1 MRSDLVA
8 RLFFGLTSLVVGFG
22 LVLQLS
28 LSVTAKS
35 GAGSFESTSDRVVN
49 FFSFFTVLSNV
60 GVVVTTGLLA
70 LTLARTS
77 TAFRTIRLDAVL
89 GIAVTGIVFHL
100 TLADLQE
107 LTGWESVADFILHTL
122 SPIVAVLGWL
132 VLGPRR
138 MLSVR
143 VVWLSVVV
151 PILWLAYALVRG
163 ALVDDRFGHDY
174 YAYPFMNVQRHGYPT
189 VLVNVSLVAILF
201 LALSFGALALDRRLP
216 ARPPAASV

>member
-1 MRSDLVA
+1 MRSDVVA
-8 RLFFGLTSLVVGFG
+8 RSFFGLTALVVGFG

-35 GAGSFESTSDRVVN
+35 GAGSFESTADRVVN

-70 LTLARTS
+70 LALGRTS
-77 TAFRTIRLDAVL
+77 TLFRVIRLDAVL

-100 TLADLQE
+100 TLSDLQE
-107 LTGWESVADFILHTL
+107 LTGWEWAADLILHTL

-132 VLGPRR
+132 VFGPRR
-138 MLSVR
+138 MLSLR
-143 VVWLSVVV
+143 IVWLSVVV
-151 PILWLAYALVRG
+151 PIAWIVYALVRG
-163 ALVDDRFGHDY
+163 ALVHDRFGNDY
-174 YAYPFMNVQRHGYPT
+174 YAYPFMNVPQHGYPT
-189 VLVNVSLVAILF
+189 VLANVSLVAILF

-216 ARPPAASV
+216 DVTRVGSV